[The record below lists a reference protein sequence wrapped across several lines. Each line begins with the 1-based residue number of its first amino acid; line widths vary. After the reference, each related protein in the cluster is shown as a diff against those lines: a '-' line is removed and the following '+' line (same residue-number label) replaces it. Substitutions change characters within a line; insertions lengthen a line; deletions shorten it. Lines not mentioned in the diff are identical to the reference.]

1 MTRALILLGSG
12 LDPLWLRYLDNTAS
26 SAESPAHLID
36 LQKPFTSGQYPHRLD
51 LPSWRRW
58 LKEHGIT
65 RLLLYHPDP
74 KSLTLLTAAALEKI
88 EIIAHLV
95 QPLDYLTMVYRKIL
109 ISYTSTFVCPA
120 DFIADHLREL
130 AVVPSRIKMS
140 LPKIILKKVDPARAS
155 RLRENFSAQINNPVI
170 LSLPSPENLPALH
183 HVIWTA
189 ALVRHILKDLT
200 LVIACP
206 ASQTHRTHIREYQ
219 TQMDADGMIYFS
231 DNTAAD
237 WDELVAACD
246 VVVEAEQKNPNLIR
260 LLHVRRAGGVIVA
273 ARGPGLELLTGYAR
287 GHLVQSPTPQHL
299 AGALLPLLQA
309 PEAAQVS

>member
-1 MTRALILLGSG
+1 MTRTLILLGSG
-12 LDPLWLRYLDNTAS
+12 LDPLWLRYLDNTDS
-26 SAESPAHLID
+26 SAQLID
-36 LQKPFTSGQYPHRLD
+36 LQKPFNSGPYPHRLN

-95 QPLDYLTMVYRKIL
+95 QPLDYLTVVYRKIL
-109 ISYTSTFVCPA
+109 IYCTGTFVCPA
-120 DFIADHLREL
+120 DFIAAHLRDL

-140 LPKIILKKVDPARAS
+140 LPKINLKKVDSARAS
-155 RLRENFSAQINNPVI
+155 RLRENFSPQINNPTI

-183 HVIWTA
+183 CVIWTA
-189 ALVRHILKDLT
+189 ALVRHIFKDLT
-200 LVIACP
+200 LVVSCP
-206 ASQTHRTHIREYQ
+206 ANPAHRHHILRYQ
-219 TQMDADGMIYFS
+219 SQMDADGMIYFS
-231 DNTAAD
+231 DNTAD

-260 LLHVRRAGGVIVA
+260 LLHARQAGGVIVA
-273 ARGPGLELLTGYAR
+273 ARGAGVELLNGW

-299 AGALLPLLQA
+299 AGALLPLLHIS
-309 PEAAQVS
+309 EATQVS